1 MSTVTVFG
9 AGAWGSTMAQ
19 VLNDAGNDV
28 LLWGRSEDVIAE
40 INSAHTNKKYL
51 GSHELPLSLKATTD
65 LAQAFAHSHIYVLAI
80 PAQQLRVTLQE
91 WKPFFSSDSIIVS
104 TLKGIEISTQ
114 MRMTEVIEDV
124 LGPHAIALITGPNL
138 ADELVLRQPAGAV
151 AAAPTQ
157 ELADQMRDLFRTPYY
172 RVYTDE
178 LVLRQPAG
186 AVAAAPTQELADQMR
201 DLFRT
206 PYYRVYTSVDVMGCE
221 LAGAIK
227 SVIALAVGISIGM
240 GFGEN
245 TQAMLITRGLNE
257 VARLCAA
264 HGSDP
269 LSAAGL
275 AGMGDLVASCG
286 SPLSR
291 NRTFG
296 EVLGRTGSMAQASE
310 QVAKTVEGV
319 ASAGAVAEIAHRVG
333 IEVPVIE
340 AVGEIVSEQL
350 TPAAALQKLMEITTK
365 AENFI
370 R

>member
-1 MSTVTVFG
+1 MKKVTVFG

-19 VLNDAGNDV
+19 VLSDAGNEV
-28 LLWGRSEDVIAE
+28 LLWGRSDSVIAE
-40 INSAHTNKKYL
+40 ISTSHTNVKYL
-51 GSHELPLSLKATTD
+51 GEHILPDSIIATTSLD
-65 LAQAFAHSHIYVLAI
+65 DAFAFSTTYILAI
-80 PAQQLRVTLQE
+80 PAQQIRATLEE
-91 WKPFFSSDSIIVS
+91 WKDRFPADCVIVS

-114 MRMTEVIEDV
+114 LRMTEVIEDV
-124 LGPHAIALITGPNL
+124 IGVHKIAIITGPNL

-151 AAAPTQ
+151 AAAATQ
-157 ELADQMRDLFRTPYY
+157 GLADQI
-172 RVYTDE
+172 
-178 LVLRQPAG
+178 
-186 AVAAAPTQELADQMR
+186 R

-206 PYYRVYTSVDVMGCE
+206 PYYRVYTSTDVMGCE

-227 SVIALAVGISIGM
+227 SVIALAVGLSIGM
-240 GFGEN
+240 GYGEN

-296 EVLGRTGSMAQASE
+296 EVIGRTGSMSAARTQMD
-310 QVAKTVEGV
+310 KTVEGV
-319 ASAGAVAEIAHRVG
+319 ASSSAVLEIAHRVG

-340 AVGEIVSEQL
+340 AVADIVSEKL
-350 TPAAALQKLMEITTK
+350 SPEDALQRLMEITTK

>member
-1 MSTVTVFG
+1 MSKVTVFG

-19 VLNDAGNDV
+19 VLSDAGNDV
-28 LLWGRSEDVIAE
+28 LLWGRSADVISE
-40 INSAHTNKKYL
+40 INTSHTNSKYL
-51 GSHELPLSLKATTD
+51 GAHLLPDNLTATTD
-65 LAQAFAHSHIYVLAI
+65 LQQAFDFTDKYVLAI
-80 PAQQLRVTLQE
+80 PAQQLRTTLQE
-91 WKPFFSSDSIIVS
+91 WKPFFKPASTIVS
-104 TLKGIEISTQ
+104 TLKGIEISSQ

-124 LGPHAIALITGPNL
+124 LGSHKIAIITGPNL

-151 AAAPTQ
+151 AAAPTI
-157 ELADQMRDLFRTPYY
+157 ELA
-172 RVYTDE
+172 E
-178 LVLRQPAG
+178 LI
-186 AVAAAPTQELADQMR
+186 R

-221 LAGAIK
+221 LSGAIK

-240 GFGEN
+240 GYGEN

-296 EVLGRTGSMAQASE
+296 EVVGRTGSMAKARE

-319 ASAGAVAEIAHRVG
+319 ASAGAVLEIAHRVG
-333 IEVPVIE
+333 VEVPVIE
-340 AVGEIVSEQL
+340 SVAEIVSEQL
-350 TPAAALQKLMEITTK
+350 TPEAALQKLMQITTK

>member
-1 MSTVTVFG
+1 MSKVTVFG

-19 VLNDAGNDV
+19 VLSDAGNQV
-28 LLWGRSEDVIAE
+28 LLWGRSVEVIAE
-40 INSAHTNKKYL
+40 INSSHTNRKYL
-51 GSHELPLSLKATTD
+51 QGHVLPDAIIATTD
-65 LAQAFAHSHIYVLAI
+65 LDEAFNFSDIYILAI
-80 PAQQLRVTLQE
+80 PAQQLRSTLQD
-91 WKPFFSSDSIIVS
+91 WKGHFGKYCTIVS

-124 LGPHAIALITGPNL
+124 LSSHRVAIITGPNL

-151 AAAPTQ
+151 VAAPTI
-157 ELADQMRDLFRTPYY
+157 ELSEQI
-172 RVYTDE
+172 
-178 LVLRQPAG
+178 
-186 AVAAAPTQELADQMR
+186 R

-206 PYYRVYTSVDVMGCE
+206 PYYRVYTSIDVMGCE

-296 EVLGRTGSMAQASE
+296 EALGRTGSMAKARAE
-310 QVAKTVEGV
+310 VAKTVEGV

-340 AVGEIVSEQL
+340 AVGDIVSEQL
-350 TPAAALQKLMEITTK
+350 TPEAAFQKLMEITTK

>member
-1 MSTVTVFG
+1 MSKVTVFG

-19 VLNDAGNDV
+19 VLCDAGNEV
-28 LLWGRSEDVIAE
+28 LLWGRSEEVIAE
-40 INSAHTNKKYL
+40 INAAHTNAKYL
-51 GSHELPLSLKATTD
+51 GAHILPQTLAATTN
-65 LAQAFAHSHIYVLAI
+65 LQQAFDFSDICVLAI
-80 PAQQLRVTLQE
+80 PAQQLRITLQE
-91 WKPFFSSDSIIVS
+91 WKTFFKPSSTIVS

-124 LGPHAIALITGPNL
+124 LGDHKVAIITGPNL

-151 AAAPTQ
+151 AAAPTI
-157 ELADQMRDLFRTPYY
+157 ELA
-172 RVYTDE
+172 E
-178 LVLRQPAG
+178 LI
-186 AVAAAPTQELADQMR
+186 R

-221 LAGAIK
+221 LSGAIK

-240 GFGEN
+240 GYGEN

-296 EVLGRTGSMAQASE
+296 EVVGRTGSMAKARE
-310 QVAKTVEGV
+310 EVAKTVEGV
-319 ASAGAVAEIAHRVG
+319 ASAGAVVEIAHRVG
-333 IEVPVIE
+333 VEVPVIE

-350 TPAAALQKLMEITTK
+350 TPEAALQKLMEITTK

>member
-1 MSTVTVFG
+1 MAQRVTVFG

-19 VLNDAGNDV
+19 VLHDAGNDV
-28 LLWGRSEDVIAE
+28 LLWGRSDEVVAE
-40 INSAHTNKKYL
+40 INSVHTNEKYL
-51 GSHELPLSLKATTD
+51 NGHVLPEALRATSDIKA
-65 LAQAFAHSHIYVLAI
+65 AFAHSSIYVLAI
-80 PAQQLRVTLQE
+80 PAQQLRPMLAE
-91 WKPFFSSDSIIVS
+91 WKSLVDPNATVVS

-114 MRMTEVIEDV
+114 MRMTEIIEEMWGV
-124 LGPHAIALITGPNL
+124 TKVGVITGPNL

-151 AAAPTQ
+151 AAAATQ
-157 ELADQMRDLFRTPYY
+157 ELADFIRELFRTPYY
-172 RVYTDE
+172 RT
-178 LVLRQPAG
+178 
-186 AVAAAPTQELADQMR
+186 
-201 DLFRT
+201 
-206 PYYRVYTSVDVMGCE
+206 YTSTDVMGCE

-227 SVIALAVGISIGM
+227 SVIALSVGISIGM

-296 EVLGRTGSMAQASE
+296 EYIGRTGSISE
-310 QVAKTVEGV
+310 ARKQMSKTVEGV
-319 ASAGAVAEIAHRVG
+319 ASSSAVLEIAHRVG

-340 AVGEIVSEQL
+340 AVADIVSEKLSPQD
-350 TPAAALQKLMEITTK
+350 ALQRLMEITTK

>member
-19 VLNDAGNDV
+19 VLNDAGNEV
-28 LLWGRSEDVIAE
+28 LLWGRSEDVITE

-51 GSHELPLSLKATTD
+51 GKHELPHSLQATTD

-80 PAQQLRVTLQE
+80 PAQQLRMTLEE
-91 WKPFFSSDSIIVS
+91 WKPFFKADSIIVS

-124 LGPHAIALITGPNL
+124 LGPHAVAIITGPNL

-151 AAAPTQ
+151 AAAATQ
-157 ELADQMRDLFRTPYY
+157 DLADQI
-172 RVYTDE
+172 
-178 LVLRQPAG
+178 
-186 AVAAAPTQELADQMR
+186 R

-221 LAGAIK
+221 LSGAIK

-296 EVLGRTGSMAQASE
+296 EVLGRTGSMAQARE

>member
-1 MSTVTVFG
+1 
-9 AGAWGSTMAQ
+9 MAQ
-19 VLNDAGNDV
+19 VLHDAGNDV
-28 LLWGRSEDVIAE
+28 LLWGRSNELVNE
-40 INSAHTNKKYL
+40 INTSHTNQKYL
-51 GSHELPLSLKATTD
+51 DGHVLPADLKATSD
-65 LAQAFAHSHIYVLAI
+65 LAQAFSHTNIYVLAI
-80 PAQQLRVTLQE
+80 PAQQLRTMLAE
-91 WKPFFSSDSIIVS
+91 WKPLVAADAVVIS

-114 MRMTEVIEDV
+114 MRMTEIIEEMWGV
-124 LGPHAIALITGPNL
+124 SNVGVITGPNL

-151 AAAPTQ
+151 AAASTQ
-157 ELADQMRDLFRTPYY
+157 ELADFIRTLFRTPYY
-172 RVYTDE
+172 RT
-178 LVLRQPAG
+178 
-186 AVAAAPTQELADQMR
+186 
-201 DLFRT
+201 
-206 PYYRVYTSVDVMGCE
+206 YTSTDVMGCE

-227 SVIALAVGISIGM
+227 SVIALSVGISIGM

-269 LSAAGL
+269 LTAAGL

-296 EVLGRTGSMAQASE
+296 EVLGRTGSMEQTRA

-319 ASAGAVAEIAHRVG
+319 ASAGAVVEIAHRVG
-333 IEVPVIE
+333 VEVPVIE
-340 AVGEIVSEQL
+340 SVADIVNGTL
-350 TPAAALQKLMEITTK
+350 TPEAALQRLMEITTK

>member
-1 MSTVTVFG
+1 MSKVTVFG

-19 VLNDAGNDV
+19 VLSDAGNQV
-28 LLWGRSEDVIAE
+28 LLWGRSVEVIAE
-40 INSAHTNKKYL
+40 INSSHTNRKYL
-51 GSHELPLSLKATTD
+51 QGHVLPDAIIATTD
-65 LAQAFAHSHIYVLAI
+65 LDEAFNFSDIYILAI
-80 PAQQLRVTLQE
+80 PAQQLRSTLQD
-91 WKPFFSSDSIIVS
+91 WKGHFGKYCTIVS

-124 LGPHAIALITGPNL
+124 LGSHRVAIITGPNL

-151 AAAPTQ
+151 VAAPTI
-157 ELADQMRDLFRTPYY
+157 ELSEQI
-172 RVYTDE
+172 
-178 LVLRQPAG
+178 
-186 AVAAAPTQELADQMR
+186 R

-206 PYYRVYTSVDVMGCE
+206 PYYRVYTSIDVMGCE

-296 EVLGRTGSMAQASE
+296 EALGRTGSMAKARAE
-310 QVAKTVEGV
+310 VAKTVEGV

-340 AVGEIVSEQL
+340 AVGDIVSEQL
-350 TPAAALQKLMEITTK
+350 TPEAAFQKLMEITTK

>member
-19 VLNDAGNDV
+19 VLNDSGNEV

-40 INSAHTNKKYL
+40 INSTHTNKKYL
-51 GSHELPLSLKATTD
+51 GSHELPLSLQATTD
-65 LAQAFAHSHIYVLAI
+65 LAQAFAHSRIYVLAI

-124 LGPHAIALITGPNL
+124 LGPHAIAIITGPNL
-138 ADELVLRQPAGAV
+138 A
-151 AAAPTQ
+151 
-157 ELADQMRDLFRTPYY
+157 
-172 RVYTDE
+172 DE

>member
-1 MSTVTVFG
+1 MSKVTVFG

-19 VLNDAGNDV
+19 VLSDAGNEV
-28 LLWGRSEDVIAE
+28 LLWGRSAEVIAE
-40 INSAHTNKKYL
+40 INGSHTNTKYL
-51 GSHELPLSLKATTD
+51 ASHTLPENIKATTD
-65 LAQAFAHSHIYVLAI
+65 LKAAFDFSGTYVLAI

-91 WKPFFSSDSIIVS
+91 WKSYFPADSVIVS

-124 LGPHAIALITGPNL
+124 LGPHKIAIITGPNL

-151 AAAPTQ
+151 AAAPTL
-157 ELADQMRDLFRTPYY
+157 ELA
-172 RVYTDE
+172 E
-178 LVLRQPAG
+178 SI
-186 AVAAAPTQELADQMR
+186 R

-206 PYYRVYTSVDVMGCE
+206 PYYRVYTSIDVMGCE
-221 LAGAIK
+221 LSGAIK

-296 EVLGRTGSMAQASE
+296 EVVGRTGSMEQARKE
-310 QVAKTVEGV
+310 VAKTVEGV
-319 ASAGAVAEIAHRVG
+319 ASAGAVVEIAHRVG
-333 IEVPVIE
+333 VEVPVIE

-350 TPAAALQKLMEITTK
+350 SPAAALQKLMEITTK

>member
-19 VLNDAGNDV
+19 VLSDAGNDV
-28 LLWGRSEDVIAE
+28 LLWGRSLDVIAE
-40 INSAHTNKKYL
+40 INSTHTNKKYL
-51 GSHELPLSLKATTD
+51 GKYELPHTLQATTD
-65 LAQAFAHSHIYVLAI
+65 LAQAFAHSDIYVLAI
-80 PAQQLRVTLQE
+80 PAQQLRLTLEE
-91 WKPFFSSDSIIVS
+91 WKPFFKADSIIVS

-124 LGPHAIALITGPNL
+124 LGPHAIAIITGPNL

-151 AAAPTQ
+151 AAAATQ
-157 ELADQMRDLFRTPYY
+157 ELADQI
-172 RVYTDE
+172 
-178 LVLRQPAG
+178 
-186 AVAAAPTQELADQMR
+186 R

-221 LAGAIK
+221 LSGAIK

-296 EVLGRTGSMAQASE
+296 EVLGRTGSMAQARE
-310 QVAKTVEGV
+310 LVAKTVEGV

-333 IEVPVIE
+333 VEVPVIE
-340 AVGEIVSEQL
+340 AVGEIVSEEL

>member
-1 MSTVTVFG
+1 
-9 AGAWGSTMAQ
+9 
-19 VLNDAGNDV
+19 
-28 LLWGRSEDVIAE
+28 
-40 INSAHTNKKYL
+40 L
-51 GSHELPLSLKATTD
+51 GSHELPLSLQATTD

-80 PAQQLRVTLQE
+80 PAQQLRATLQE
-91 WKPFFSSDSIIVS
+91 WKPFFSTDSIIVS

-124 LGPHAIALITGPNL
+124 LGPHAIAIITGPNL
-138 ADELVLRQPAGAV
+138 A
-151 AAAPTQ
+151 
-157 ELADQMRDLFRTPYY
+157 
-172 RVYTDE
+172 DE

-296 EVLGRTGSMAQASE
+296 EVLGRTGSMAQARE

>member
-1 MSTVTVFG
+1 MSEKVTVFG

-19 VLNDAGNDV
+19 VLHDAGNEV
-28 LLWGRSEDVIAE
+28 LLWGRSEDVVSE
-40 INSAHTNKKYL
+40 INSAHTNQKYL
-51 GSHELPLSLKATTD
+51 EGHELPAELKATSD
-65 LAQAFAHSHIYVLAI
+65 VRVAFSHSRIYVLAI
-80 PAQQLRVTLQE
+80 PAQQLRPMLAE
-91 WKPFFSSDSIIVS
+91 WKPLIASDAIVIS

-114 MRMTEVIEDV
+114 MRMTEIITEMWGIESV
-124 LGPHAIALITGPNL
+124 GVITGPNL

-157 ELADQMRDLFRTPYY
+157 DLADFIRELFRTPYY
-172 RVYTDE
+172 RT
-178 LVLRQPAG
+178 
-186 AVAAAPTQELADQMR
+186 
-201 DLFRT
+201 
-206 PYYRVYTSVDVMGCE
+206 YTSTDVMGCE

-227 SVIALAVGISIGM
+227 SVIALSVGISIGM

-269 LSAAGL
+269 LTAAGL

-296 EVLGRTGSMAQASE
+296 EVLGRTGSIEKTRE

-319 ASAGAVAEIAHRVG
+319 ASAGAVVEIAHRVG
-333 IEVPVIE
+333 VEVPVIE
-340 AVGEIVSEQL
+340 SVADIVNGSL
-350 TPAAALQKLMEITTK
+350 TPEQALQRLMEITTK

>member
-1 MSTVTVFG
+1 MTKVTVFG

-19 VLNDAGNDV
+19 VLSDAGNEV
-28 LLWGRSEDVIAE
+28 LIWGRNDDVVAE
-40 INSAHTNKKYL
+40 INSSHTNTKYL
-51 GSHELPLSLKATTD
+51 SAHILPANIRATSD
-65 LAQAFAHSHIYVLAI
+65 LNEAFAFSNTYVLAI
-80 PAQQLRVTLQE
+80 PAQQLRSSIEPWRDLFT
-91 WKPFFSSDSIIVS
+91 SDSLIVS
-104 TLKGIEISTQ
+104 TLKGIEITTQ

-124 LGPHAIALITGPNL
+124 LGPHKVGIITGPNL

-151 AAAPTQ
+151 AAAHTVEIAEQ
-157 ELADQMRDLFRTPYY
+157 VRALFN
-172 RVYTDE
+172 
-178 LVLRQPAG
+178 
-186 AVAAAPTQELADQMR
+186 
-201 DLFRT
+201 T
-206 PYYRVYTSVDVMGCE
+206 PYYRVYTSTDVMGCE

-240 GFGEN
+240 GYGEN

-264 HGSDP
+264 NGSDP
-269 LSAAGL
+269 LTAAGL

-296 EVLGRTGSMAQASE
+296 EALGRTGSMEAARS

-319 ASAGAVAEIAHRVG
+319 ASTSAVVEIAHRVG
-333 IEVPVIE
+333 VEVPVIE
-340 AVGEIVSEQL
+340 AVAEICSGDL
-350 TPAAALQKLMEITTK
+350 TPEQALQKLMEITVK

>member
-65 LAQAFAHSHIYVLAI
+65 LAQAFAHSSIYVLAI

-91 WKPFFSSDSIIVS
+91 WKPFFASDSIIVS

-124 LGPHAIALITGPNL
+124 LGPHAIAIITGPNL

-151 AAAPTQ
+151 AAA
-157 ELADQMRDLFRTPYY
+157 A
-172 RVYTDE
+172 
-178 LVLRQPAG
+178 
-186 AVAAAPTQELADQMR
+186 TQELADQMR

-296 EVLGRTGSMAQASE
+296 EVLGRTGSMAQARE

>member
-124 LGPHAIALITGPNL
+124 LGPHAIAIITGPNL
-138 ADELVLRQPAGAV
+138 A
-151 AAAPTQ
+151 
-157 ELADQMRDLFRTPYY
+157 
-172 RVYTDE
+172 DE

-296 EVLGRTGSMAQASE
+296 EVLGRTGSMAQARE
-310 QVAKTVEGV
+310 LVAKTVEGV